1 MNAQQDLEQ
10 LKQRWQAQAAPGPD
24 VAALR
29 ERVGA
34 DTRAHQRTLVL
45 VGLATLL
52 VVVLTLLY
60 AWRSARTAAWVSF
73 VFTTGFATVV
83 WLVALWLSRGTWRPR
98 DESTAAYLDVSIQ
111 RCKSVIVAAPVGVL
125 LYVAGLAGTLAW
137 KQRLLGV
144 DWGQLLDTPAMIA
157 AGWIGAPLYSL
168 CMLWNAQ
175 RQRRRLAVL
184 TDLKRQL
191 SES

>member
-1 MNAQQDLEQ
+1 MNAPPDLEQ

-29 ERVGA
+29 ERVGM
-34 DTRAHQRTLVL
+34 DTRAHQRTLVF

-60 AWRSARTAAWVSF
+60 AWRSARAAAWVSF
-73 VFTTGFATVV
+73 VFTTAFAAVV
-83 WLVALWLSRGTWRPR
+83 WVVALWLSRGTWRPR

-111 RCKSVIVAAPVGVL
+111 RCKSVIVAAPVGIVL
-125 LYVAGLAGTLAW
+125 YLAGLAGTLMW

-144 DWGQLLDTPAMIA
+144 DWDQMLGTPAMIF

-168 CMLWNAQ
+168 FMLWNAQ

-184 TDLKRQL
+184 VDLKRQL

>member
-1 MNAQQDLEQ
+1 MNGPPDLEQ
-10 LKQRWQAQAAPGPD
+10 MKQRWQAQAVPGPD

-29 ERVGA
+29 KRVGI
-34 DTRAHQRTLVL
+34 DTRAHQRTLVF
-45 VGLATLL
+45 VALATLL

-60 AWRSARTAAWVSF
+60 AWRSARAAAWVSF
-73 VFTTGFATVV
+73 VFTTAFAAVV

-98 DESTAAYLDVSIQ
+98 DESTAAYLDVSIE
-111 RCKSVIVAAPVGVL
+111 RCKSVIVAAPVGIA
-125 LYVAGLAGTLAW
+125 LYLAGLAGTLVW

-144 DWGQLLDTPAMIA
+144 DWDQMLGTPAIIF

-168 CMLWNAQ
+168 CMLWNVQ

-184 TDLKRQL
+184 VDLKRQL
-191 SES
+191 RES

>member
-1 MNAQQDLEQ
+1 MNAPPDLEQ
-10 LKQRWQAQAAPGPD
+10 LKQRWQAQAVPGPD

-29 ERVGA
+29 ERVGI

-52 VVVLTLLY
+52 VMVVTLLY
-60 AWRSARTAAWVSF
+60 AWRSARAAAWVSF
-73 VFTTGFATVV
+73 VFTTAFATVV

-111 RCKSVIVAAPVGVL
+111 RCKSVIVAAPVGIL
-125 LYVAGLAGTLAW
+125 LYLAGLAGTLAW
-137 KQRLLGV
+137 KQRLLGA
-144 DWGQLLDTPAMIA
+144 DWGQMLEAPSMIL

-168 CMLWNAQ
+168 CMLWNAK

-184 TDLKRQL
+184 VDLQRQL
-191 SES
+191 REN